1 MPIEPRVGGVGGG
14 TCAAYFRGKGIPAVV
29 WGQSIDCAHMP
40 NERAS
45 LEHMEHE
52 IQVFALMMQGYLISI
67 NSQTVCGCLVP
78 KLLGKAPISFIE
90 CICLSSTVSP
100 LPQSLLCNKI
110 YRLAIRRRMEA
121 ERLKVSE
128 IAARIEKR
136 IPLGWAE
143 EWDHPGLAA
152 GDPDADVTKIALAL
166 DVTCETVEGAAA
178 AGCELL
184 VTHHPAIFRP
194 FGTVVYNIPAQK
206 AVALALR
213 KGLALY
219 AAHTNWDVSPEGV
232 NVILAA
238 ALELADVE
246 PLVKPAVKNGS
257 WGLGSVGSLPAS
269 VSMDSCVLLAAER
282 WRLTDFRAYGDAK
295 RKVRRVALGGGA
307 CADLWPLAKQ
317 AGADV
322 FITSDARYNERN
334 DALSAGLNLIS
345 TDHGETERVSLP
357 KLAELVECA
366 TGLPVKMISESGP
379 RRID

>member
-1 MPIEPRVGGVGGG
+1 M
-14 TCAAYFRGKGIPAVV
+14 
-29 WGQSIDCAHMP
+29 
-40 NERAS
+40 
-45 LEHMEHE
+45 
-52 IQVFALMMQGYLISI
+52 
-67 NSQTVCGCLVP
+67 
-78 KLLGKAPISFIE
+78 
-90 CICLSSTVSP
+90 
-100 LPQSLLCNKI
+100 
-110 YRLAIRRRMEA
+110 
-121 ERLKVSE
+121 KVSE

-136 IPLGWAE
+136 IPLGWAA